1 MRYKSLAAWGDH
13 LKRIHP
19 NEIPEGYSVSRYFYY
34 CQTGRTEGRCIQCH
48 KPTTWNEETQ
58 KYNRYCNNPKCKEE
72 YCKIAKQRMVDKYG
86 KTHLLNDPQKQR
98 EMLSHRKISGEYTF
112 QDGGK
117 VSYVGSYE
125 KDFLITCDY
134 VLGLKSTDIMSPS
147 PHNYIYM
154 YEGKPHVYIPDFYIP
169 NYNLEI
175 EVKDGGDNPNNH
187 HKIQEVDKVKEA
199 LKDQVMVKNPSV
211 LYFKVVNKDYRDF
224 YKFILDCKFAIDEDV
239 KKNISSKLSAATES
253 AGYDDLD
260 DEVATESFL
269 GGKIRLYHGS
279 SLKYKIL
286 KPTAIDLGNTF
297 SEPGWSIF
305 TFKDYDKAYNW
316 AASGALQSFI
326 HIMKKKDKEFSKAT
340 SKLYWNHLVTYDA
353 VESRA
358 VVNQLIIPALFKL
371 FDKYLLH
378 FYVYT
383 IDVDRKYVS
392 IGNDSSLDEYSVRT
406 DVIPSSI
413 DKIDITKEN
422 FADIFTIVTDDKFS
436 KILTDNKNAYGKRGF
451 LSLFMNRDFVYHCY
465 QSTNEAI
472 GKLYTA
478 VHQKK
483 LKPGDNIMEFCEK
496 NGIDIHKISLVDRL
510 MMQHLVN
517 SKLDVYSSDIGK
529 GVVATEAALSSDE
542 RTDFGLPD
550 KKKYP
555 MPDAEHVKY
564 AIKFFNYVDK
574 EDEEE
579 LAKNINKR
587 IKDLGVTDINVGDS
601 NRFKK
606 YFKPVE
612 DAVMT
617 GYSPI
622 VAYEGT
628 MGSPSS
634 GICSLVPKKMTTKD
648 FKNIPDTSILHM
660 SRDAYF
666 AKLERNPSSLRNVEN
681 YGFYNPINNALL
693 GILTI
698 SHPNGDDSC
707 IDLLVVAEEY
717 RRQGLATHMLDCAVN
732 EFGAT
737 WLIVKKS
744 NIPAINMYKKYGFEI
759 TDTYQGKTGTVH
771 RMEYHNSANECVSA
785 KESTYEEA
793 NESVIFNRKDSYYN
807 LNKWKTGKDSN
818 ILFICG
824 HSGSGKSTLGRQI
837 SSEYN
842 AVYIELDEYIRGEYC
857 EPKWDPTTSNTR
869 EENLLKEFYS
879 HPEFNFDR
887 NKLSNASFCNSVN
900 RAMAWL
906 YRYASA
912 HPGTLFVWEGVA
924 IHNFMSFDFLKE
936 KPVIIKGTSM
946 LSSKIRAQK
955 RDGSYGTSTLNEYGP
970 EEQRIS
976 KLRKFMNSNAFVTND
991 YRASIHIDSTAM
1003 EGCVSLANANV
1014 ERYNGKKY
1022 YPLYI
1027 VLMANKSIL
1036 GDGIRAVTGE
1046 PYSHSSISFDA
1057 SMQDLYTFGNKIIKK
1072 GEYTKREFG
1081 SAREAFRHDD
1091 LKFSYPPNTVSDI
1104 YVMFFNEKQIN
1115 AMRKKVDDIFAHHD
1129 QYKYNISGLIKY
1141 VFGLPTKDPH
1151 KMFCSQFVTMILN
1164 EGKKGI
1170 LTRDPSLYSPYGITE
1185 LRGIHYVYGCTIGTY
1200 DQKIVEKKTKQIF
1213 EKIVKSGNLSAL
1225 EATNSLFDNVD
1236 IDDIAMETSLTSE
1249 VKDGYKPKGHKNL
1262 SEFKTVKIDK
1272 NFIDKYKSDFKFLI
1286 HIMPSYRYQESVAWL
1301 DESNKI
1307 VGVVAVKYPKTESDS
1322 TNMIRSLEI
1331 SKDYQGYGLSK
1342 QILDYAVNTLKGN
1355 TLSVAI
1361 KNKLAIKVY
1370 NDYGFVITD
1379 DSKNKVNSGKQSYY
1393 QMTLDGHEPVTESVS
1408 DFDIDDLTYYTV
1420 ESVATFEQDPKY
1432 NFKTPKELID
1442 WMKKNIKYRNYSKL
1456 MTSDEVFLKKYG
1468 SCHDQAIFIQRMLN
1482 RMGIQSNREFFIA
1495 FREGSETGGQ
1505 THTFVYFTDPDNGMV
1520 TWVENAWEDCRGVR
1534 VYKNINALR
1543 QDIFDKYK
1551 KEKESKDFP
1560 SLLFKPVSGVKPGM
1574 KLNEYVDAVLKSKSE
1589 EIILE

>member
-19 NEIPEGYSVSRYFYY
+19 NEIPDGYSVSRYFYY

-58 KYNRYCNNPKCKEE
+58 KYNRYCSNPKCKEE

-211 LYFKVVNKDYRDF
+211 LYFKVVNKDYKDF

-253 AGYDDLD
+253 VGYDDLD

-279 SLKYKIL
+279 PAKYKIL

-297 SEPGWSIF
+297 SEPGWSLF
-305 TFKDYDKAYNW
+305 AFKDYDKAYNW
-316 AASGALQSFI
+316 AAFMALKYFI
-326 HIMKKKDKEFSKAT
+326 FDMEKKDIKFSKE
-340 SKLYWNHLVTYDA
+340 SKKIPESHLINYDITEYKA
-353 VESRA
+353 VI
-358 VVNQLIIPALFKL
+358 NQTIVPALFKL
-371 FDKYLLH
+371 LENHVIY

-383 IDVDRKYVS
+383 MDVDRKYVS

-406 DVIPSSI
+406 DVVPSSI
-413 DKIDITKEN
+413 DRIKITKEN
-422 FADIFTIVTDDKFS
+422 FADIFTVVSEDKICKIFTDA
-436 KILTDNKNAYGKRGF
+436 KNGYGKRGF
-451 LSLFMNRDFVYHCY
+451 LSLFMNRDFVYHSY
-465 QSTNEAI
+465 QSSSGSME
-472 GKLYTA
+472 KLYNA
-478 VHQKK
+478 IDQKK

-496 NGIDIHKISLVDRL
+496 NGISINKISLMDRL

-517 SKLDVYSSDIGK
+517 SKLDVWGEPVK
-529 GVVATEAALSSDE
+529 GGMVTEAALSSDE

-587 IKDLGVTDINVGDS
+587 IKDLGVTDINVGDN

-622 VAYEGT
+622 VA
-628 MGSPSS
+628 
-634 GICSLVPKKMTTKD
+634 
-648 FKNIPDTSILHM
+648 
-660 SRDAYF
+660 
-666 AKLERNPSSLRNVEN
+666 
-681 YGFYNPINNALL
+681 
-693 GILTI
+693 
-698 SHPNGDDSC
+698 
-707 IDLLVVAEEY
+707 
-717 RRQGLATHMLDCAVN
+717 
-732 EFGAT
+732 
-737 WLIVKKS
+737 
-744 NIPAINMYKKYGFEI
+744 
-759 TDTYQGKTGTVH
+759 
-771 RMEYHNSANECVSA
+771 
-785 KESTYEEA
+785 YEEA

-906 YRYASA
+906 YRYANA

-1151 KMFCSQFVTMILN
+1151 RMFCSQFVTMILN

-1236 IDDIAMETSLTSE
+1236 IDDIAIESTTS
-1249 VKDGYKPKGHKNL
+1249 N
-1262 SEFKTVKIDK
+1262 
-1272 NFIDKYKSDFKFLI
+1272 N
-1286 HIMPSYRYQESVAWL
+1286 
-1301 DESNKI
+1301 
-1307 VGVVAVKYPKTESDS
+1307 
-1322 TNMIRSLEI
+1322 
-1331 SKDYQGYGLSK
+1331 
-1342 QILDYAVNTLKGN
+1342 
-1355 TLSVAI
+1355 
-1361 KNKLAIKVY
+1361 
-1370 NDYGFVITD
+1370 D
-1379 DSKNKVNSGKQSYY
+1379 DS
-1393 QMTLDGHEPVTESVS
+1393 LC
-1408 DFDIDDLTYYTV
+1408 YTV

-1432 NFKTPKELID
+1432 DFKTPKELID

-1543 QDIFDKYK
+1543 QDIFNKYK

-1574 KLNEYVDAVLKSKSE
+1574 KLNEYVDAILKSKSE

>member
-224 YKFILDCKFAIDEDV
+224 YKFILDCKFAIDEEV
-239 KKNISSKLSAATES
+239 KKNINSKLSAATES
-253 AGYDDLD
+253 VGYDDLD

-279 SLKYKIL
+279 ASKFKII

-340 SKLYWNHLVTYDA
+340 SKLYWNHLVAYDA

-406 DVIPSSI
+406 DVVPSSI

-465 QSTNEAI
+465 QSTNDAI

-622 VAYEGT
+622 VAYE
-628 MGSPSS
+628 
-634 GICSLVPKKMTTKD
+634 
-648 FKNIPDTSILHM
+648 
-660 SRDAYF
+660 
-666 AKLERNPSSLRNVEN
+666 
-681 YGFYNPINNALL
+681 
-693 GILTI
+693 
-698 SHPNGDDSC
+698 
-707 IDLLVVAEEY
+707 
-717 RRQGLATHMLDCAVN
+717 
-732 EFGAT
+732 
-737 WLIVKKS
+737 
-744 NIPAINMYKKYGFEI
+744 
-759 TDTYQGKTGTVH
+759 
-771 RMEYHNSANECVSA
+771 
-785 KESTYEEA
+785 EA

-900 RAMAWL
+900 KAMAWL
-906 YRYASA
+906 YRYANT

-1236 IDDIAMETSLTSE
+1236 IDDIAIESTS
-1249 VKDGYKPKGHKNL
+1249 
-1262 SEFKTVKIDK
+1262 
-1272 NFIDKYKSDFKFLI
+1272 
-1286 HIMPSYRYQESVAWL
+1286 
-1301 DESNKI
+1301 SN
-1307 VGVVAVKYPKTESDS
+1307 
-1322 TNMIRSLEI
+1322 N
-1331 SKDYQGYGLSK
+1331 
-1342 QILDYAVNTLKGN
+1342 
-1355 TLSVAI
+1355 
-1361 KNKLAIKVY
+1361 
-1370 NDYGFVITD
+1370 D
-1379 DSKNKVNSGKQSYY
+1379 DS
-1393 QMTLDGHEPVTESVS
+1393 LC
-1408 DFDIDDLTYYTV
+1408 YTV
-1420 ESVATFEQDPKY
+1420 ESVATFEQNPKY
-1432 NFKTPKELID
+1432 DFKTPKELID

-1468 SCHDQAIFIQRMLN
+1468 SCHDQAIFIQRMHN

-1495 FREGSETGGQ
+1495 FREGSEIGGQ

-1574 KLNEYVDAVLKSKSE
+1574 KLNEYVDAILKSKSE
-1589 EIILE
+1589 EIILG

>member
-1 MRYKSLAAWGDH
+1 MIKVSSYKCPVCNMRYKSLAAWGDH

-58 KYNRYCNNPKCKEE
+58 KYNRYCSNPKCKEE

-134 VLGLKSTDIMSPS
+134 VLGFKSTDIMSPS

-239 KKNISSKLSAATES
+239 KKNISSKLSAATE
-253 AGYDDLD
+253 
-260 DEVATESFL
+260 
-269 GGKIRLYHGS
+269 
-279 SLKYKIL
+279 
-286 KPTAIDLGNTF
+286 
-297 SEPGWSIF
+297 
-305 TFKDYDKAYNW
+305 
-316 AASGALQSFI
+316 
-326 HIMKKKDKEFSKAT
+326 
-340 SKLYWNHLVTYDA
+340 
-353 VESRA
+353 
-358 VVNQLIIPALFKL
+358 
-371 FDKYLLH
+371 
-378 FYVYT
+378 
-383 IDVDRKYVS
+383 
-392 IGNDSSLDEYSVRT
+392 
-406 DVIPSSI
+406 
-413 DKIDITKEN
+413 
-422 FADIFTIVTDDKFS
+422 
-436 KILTDNKNAYGKRGF
+436 
-451 LSLFMNRDFVYHCY
+451 
-465 QSTNEAI
+465 
-472 GKLYTA
+472 
-478 VHQKK
+478 
-483 LKPGDNIMEFCEK
+483 
-496 NGIDIHKISLVDRL
+496 
-510 MMQHLVN
+510 
-517 SKLDVYSSDIGK
+517 
-529 GVVATEAALSSDE
+529 AALSSDE

-555 MPDAEHVKY
+555 MPDADHVKY

-587 IKDLGVTDINVGDS
+587 IKDLGVTDINVGDN

-628 MGSPSS
+628 VGSPSS
-634 GICSLVPKKMTTKD
+634 GICSLVPKKMTAKD

-771 RMEYHNSANECVSA
+771 RMEYYNSANECVSAIESPSKIDPNFKAKGHLNLSKFRVVKITKEFLDKYKDRYSHLLDGVPPSSEKEASVAWLDENGEIVAGVCVKYPDPKISDDYKHGNLIRCLEISDEYRGYGLSKQILDYAVKNLKGNALYVMTDNKVAMKVYEDYGFKTTPAGKVKVRYGKGSYYQMTLTGAEPA

-1091 LKFSYPPNTVSDI
+1091 LKFSYPPNTGSDI

-1236 IDDIAMETSLTSE
+1236 IDDIAIESTTS
-1249 VKDGYKPKGHKNL
+1249 N
-1262 SEFKTVKIDK
+1262 
-1272 NFIDKYKSDFKFLI
+1272 N
-1286 HIMPSYRYQESVAWL
+1286 
-1301 DESNKI
+1301 
-1307 VGVVAVKYPKTESDS
+1307 
-1322 TNMIRSLEI
+1322 
-1331 SKDYQGYGLSK
+1331 
-1342 QILDYAVNTLKGN
+1342 
-1355 TLSVAI
+1355 
-1361 KNKLAIKVY
+1361 
-1370 NDYGFVITD
+1370 D
-1379 DSKNKVNSGKQSYY
+1379 DS
-1393 QMTLDGHEPVTESVS
+1393 LC
-1408 DFDIDDLTYYTV
+1408 YTV

-1432 NFKTPKELID
+1432 DFKTPKELID

>member
-1 MRYKSLAAWGDH
+1 MIKVSSYKCPVCNMRYKSLAAWGDH

-19 NEIPEGYSVSRYFYY
+19 NEIPEGYSISRYFYY

-58 KYNRYCNNPKCKEE
+58 KYNRYCSNPRCKEE

-211 LYFKVVNKDYRDF
+211 LYFKVINKDYRDF
-224 YKFILDCKFAIDEDV
+224 YKFILDCKFAIDEEV
-239 KKNISSKLSAATES
+239 KKNINSKLSAATE
-253 AGYDDLD
+253 
-260 DEVATESFL
+260 
-269 GGKIRLYHGS
+269 
-279 SLKYKIL
+279 
-286 KPTAIDLGNTF
+286 
-297 SEPGWSIF
+297 
-305 TFKDYDKAYNW
+305 
-316 AASGALQSFI
+316 
-326 HIMKKKDKEFSKAT
+326 
-340 SKLYWNHLVTYDA
+340 
-353 VESRA
+353 
-358 VVNQLIIPALFKL
+358 
-371 FDKYLLH
+371 
-378 FYVYT
+378 
-383 IDVDRKYVS
+383 
-392 IGNDSSLDEYSVRT
+392 
-406 DVIPSSI
+406 
-413 DKIDITKEN
+413 
-422 FADIFTIVTDDKFS
+422 
-436 KILTDNKNAYGKRGF
+436 
-451 LSLFMNRDFVYHCY
+451 
-465 QSTNEAI
+465 
-472 GKLYTA
+472 
-478 VHQKK
+478 
-483 LKPGDNIMEFCEK
+483 
-496 NGIDIHKISLVDRL
+496 
-510 MMQHLVN
+510 
-517 SKLDVYSSDIGK
+517 
-529 GVVATEAALSSDE
+529 AALSSVE

-555 MPDAEHVKY
+555 MPDAEPVKESSMKSTITADFKSKGNKSLSSFKCINATPELRDKYKKDLKMVRHTFASNKSCKTMYWLDDNKIVALVSVNYSDPNYNWITAIEVHPDYRGYGLGKQILEY
-564 AIKFFNYVDK
+564 AITKLNGN
-574 EDEEE
+574 
-579 LAKNINKR
+579 A
-587 IKDLGVTDINVGDS
+587 LGVASDNEIAMTMYAKRGFKRFNHKEYS
-601 NRFKK
+601 NSTNIAM
-606 YFKPVE
+606 VLE
-612 DAVMT
+612 NAVF
-617 GYSPI
+617 
-622 VAYEGT
+622 YE
-628 MGSPSS
+628 GSPSS

-660 SRDAYF
+660 TRDAYF

-681 YGFYNPINNALL
+681 YGFYNPVNNILM

-698 SHPNGDDSC
+698 SHPNEDENC

-737 WLIVKKS
+737 WLTVKKS
-744 NIPAINMYKKYGFEI
+744 NVPAINMYKKYGFEI
-759 TDTYQGKTGTVH
+759 TDAYQGKTGTVH
-771 RMEYHNSANECVSA
+771 RMEYYNSANECVSA
-785 KESTYEEA
+785 IESPSKIDPNFKAKGHLSLSKFRVVKITKAFLDKYKDRYSHLLDGVPSSSEKEVSVAWLDENDEIVAGVCVKYPDPKISDDYKHGNLIRCLEISDEYRGYGLSKQVLDYAVKKLKGNALYVMTDNKVAMKIYEDYGFKTTPTGKVKVRYGKGSYYQMTLTGTEPAKESAYEEA

-842 AVYIELDEYIRGEYC
+842 AIYIELDEYIRGEYC
-857 EPKWDPTTSNTR
+857 EPKWDPTSSNTR

-900 RAMAWL
+900 KAMAWL
-906 YRYASA
+906 YKYANT

-924 IHNFMSFDFLKE
+924 IHNFMAFEFLKE

-970 EEQRIS
+970 EEQRIN

-991 YRASIHIDSTAM
+991 YRASIHVDSTAM
-1003 EGCVSLANANV
+1003 ESCVSLANANV

-1027 VLMANKSIL
+1027 VLMVNRSPL

-1072 GEYTKREFG
+1072 GMYTKREFG
-1081 SAREAFRHDD
+1081 SAREAFKHDD
-1091 LKFSYPPNTVSDI
+1091 LKFSYPPNTGSDI

-1115 AMRKKVDDIFAHHD
+1115 AIRKKVDDIFVHHD

-1151 KMFCSQFVTMILN
+1151 KMFCSQFVAMILN

-1213 EKIVKSGNLSAL
+1213 ERIVKSGDLSAL
-1225 EATNSLFDNVD
+1225 EATNSLFDDVD
-1236 IDDIAMETSLTSE
+1236 IDDVAMESTISNS
-1249 VKDGYKPKGHKNL
+1249 
-1262 SEFKTVKIDK
+1262 
-1272 NFIDKYKSDFKFLI
+1272 
-1286 HIMPSYRYQESVAWL
+1286 
-1301 DESNKI
+1301 DES
-1307 VGVVAVKYPKTESDS
+1307 
-1322 TNMIRSLEI
+1322 L
-1331 SKDYQGYGLSK
+1331 
-1342 QILDYAVNTLKGN
+1342 
-1355 TLSVAI
+1355 
-1361 KNKLAIKVY
+1361 
-1370 NDYGFVITD
+1370 
-1379 DSKNKVNSGKQSYY
+1379 
-1393 QMTLDGHEPVTESVS
+1393 
-1408 DFDIDDLTYYTV
+1408 YYTV

-1432 NFKTPKELID
+1432 DFKTPKELID
-1442 WMKKNIKYRNYSKL
+1442 WMNKNIKYRNYSKL
-1456 MTSDEVFLKKYG
+1456 MSSDEVFIKKYG

-1495 FREGSETGGQ
+1495 FKEGSEVGGQ

>member
-19 NEIPEGYSVSRYFYY
+19 NEIPDGYSVSRYFYY

-58 KYNRYCNNPKCKEE
+58 KYNRYCSNPKCKEE

-211 LYFKVVNKDYRDF
+211 LYFKVVNKDYKDF

-253 AGYDDLD
+253 VGYDDLD

-279 SLKYKIL
+279 PAKYKIL

-297 SEPGWSIF
+297 SEPGWSLF
-305 TFKDYDKAYNW
+305 AFKDYDKAYNW
-316 AASGALQSFI
+316 AAFMALKYFI
-326 HIMKKKDKEFSKAT
+326 FDMEKKDIKFSKE
-340 SKLYWNHLVTYDA
+340 SKKIPESHLINYDITEYKA
-353 VESRA
+353 VI
-358 VVNQLIIPALFKL
+358 NQTIVPALFKL
-371 FDKYLLH
+371 LENHVIY

-383 IDVDRKYVS
+383 MDVDRKYVS

-406 DVIPSSI
+406 DVVPSSI
-413 DKIDITKEN
+413 DRIKITKEN
-422 FADIFTIVTDDKFS
+422 FADIFTVVSEDKICKIFTDA
-436 KILTDNKNAYGKRGF
+436 KNGYGKRGF
-451 LSLFMNRDFVYHCY
+451 LSLFMNRDFVYHSY
-465 QSTNEAI
+465 QSSSGSME
-472 GKLYTA
+472 KLYNA
-478 VHQKK
+478 IDQKK

-496 NGIDIHKISLVDRL
+496 NGISINKISLMDRL

-517 SKLDVYSSDIGK
+517 SKLDVWGEPVK
-529 GVVATEAALSSDE
+529 GGMVTEAALSSDE

-587 IKDLGVTDINVGDS
+587 IKDLGVTDINVGDN

-622 VAYEGT
+622 VA
-628 MGSPSS
+628 
-634 GICSLVPKKMTTKD
+634 
-648 FKNIPDTSILHM
+648 
-660 SRDAYF
+660 
-666 AKLERNPSSLRNVEN
+666 
-681 YGFYNPINNALL
+681 
-693 GILTI
+693 
-698 SHPNGDDSC
+698 
-707 IDLLVVAEEY
+707 
-717 RRQGLATHMLDCAVN
+717 
-732 EFGAT
+732 
-737 WLIVKKS
+737 
-744 NIPAINMYKKYGFEI
+744 
-759 TDTYQGKTGTVH
+759 
-771 RMEYHNSANECVSA
+771 
-785 KESTYEEA
+785 YEEA

-1151 KMFCSQFVTMILN
+1151 RMFCSQFVTMILN

-1236 IDDIAMETSLTSE
+1236 IDDIAIESTTS
-1249 VKDGYKPKGHKNL
+1249 N
-1262 SEFKTVKIDK
+1262 
-1272 NFIDKYKSDFKFLI
+1272 N
-1286 HIMPSYRYQESVAWL
+1286 
-1301 DESNKI
+1301 
-1307 VGVVAVKYPKTESDS
+1307 
-1322 TNMIRSLEI
+1322 
-1331 SKDYQGYGLSK
+1331 
-1342 QILDYAVNTLKGN
+1342 
-1355 TLSVAI
+1355 
-1361 KNKLAIKVY
+1361 
-1370 NDYGFVITD
+1370 D
-1379 DSKNKVNSGKQSYY
+1379 DS
-1393 QMTLDGHEPVTESVS
+1393 LC
-1408 DFDIDDLTYYTV
+1408 YTV

-1432 NFKTPKELID
+1432 DFKTPKELID

-1543 QDIFDKYK
+1543 QDIFNKYK

-1574 KLNEYVDAVLKSKSE
+1574 KLNEYVDAILKSKSE